1 MKIAERPEFKSKK
14 PPVTFQE
21 NDKVITAVKAMTK
34 ENFGSVVIVDKQ
46 KKVKGIVTER
56 DLMKKLLFNSMSP
69 KTTKLKDIMTSP
81 VKVADKNDEMVVW
94 LRQMSN
100 ERFRHVPVVDESG
113 KLINI
118 MSQGDF
124 VSYTWPNLLY
134 QVKEIAKENYFKA
147 NQVVLIIISLLV
159 YTLITTILA
168 IKLI

>member
-1 MKIAERPEFKSKK
+1 MKISERPEFKSKK

-21 NDKVITAVKAMTK
+21 TDIVINAVKAMTK
-34 ENFGSVVIVDKQ
+34 DNFGSVVITDKQ
-46 KKVKGIVTER
+46 NKVKGIVTER
-56 DLMKKLLFNSMSP
+56 DLMKKLLFNSMNP
-69 KTTKLKDIMTSP
+69 KTTKLKQIMTTP

-124 VSYTWPNLLY
+124 VSYTWPNLFY
-134 QVKEIAKENYFKA
+134 QVKEITKENYFKA
-147 NQVVLIIISLLV
+147 NQVILIIASLLI
-159 YTLITTILA
+159 YTVVTTILA
-168 IKLI
+168 IKLV

>member
-124 VSYTWPNLLY
+124 VSYTWPNLFY

>member
-14 PPVTFQE
+14 PPVTFHE
-21 NDKVITAVKAMTK
+21 SDKVITAVKAMTK

-46 KKVKGIVTER
+46 KQVKGIVTER
-56 DLMKKLLFNSMSP
+56 DLMKKLLFNSMNP
-69 KTTKLKDIMTSP
+69 KTTKLKEIMTSP

-134 QVKEIAKENYFKA
+134 QVKEITKENYFKA
-147 NQVVLIIISLLV
+147 NQVVLIILSLLI
-159 YTLITTILA
+159 YTIVTTILA

>member
-1 MKIAERPEFKSKK
+1 
-14 PPVTFQE
+14 
-21 NDKVITAVKAMTK
+21 
-34 ENFGSVVIVDKQ
+34 
-46 KKVKGIVTER
+46 
-56 DLMKKLLFNSMSP
+56 MSA
-69 KTTKLKDIMTSP
+69 I
-81 VKVADKNDEMVVW
+81 KVADKNDEMVVW

-134 QVKEIAKENYFKA
+134 QVKEITKENYFKA
-147 NQVVLIIISLLV
+147 NQVVLIILSLLI
-159 YTLITTILA
+159 YTIVTTILA